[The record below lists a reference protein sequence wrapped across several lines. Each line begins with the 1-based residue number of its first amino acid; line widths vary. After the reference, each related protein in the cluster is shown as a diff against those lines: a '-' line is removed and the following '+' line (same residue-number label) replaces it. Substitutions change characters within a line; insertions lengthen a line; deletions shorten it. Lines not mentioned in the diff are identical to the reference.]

1 MTEERADQN
10 VMSRVTFMV
19 RLRGNDDEG
28 EKPCGGVRES
38 GNEEDQVRAVDV
50 VGQRLGVNWR
60 CIGAG
65 SESEEGID
73 A

>member
-38 GNEEDQVRAVDV
+38 GNEED
-50 VGQRLGVNWR
+50 
-60 CIGAG
+60 
-65 SESEEGID
+65 
-73 A
+73 